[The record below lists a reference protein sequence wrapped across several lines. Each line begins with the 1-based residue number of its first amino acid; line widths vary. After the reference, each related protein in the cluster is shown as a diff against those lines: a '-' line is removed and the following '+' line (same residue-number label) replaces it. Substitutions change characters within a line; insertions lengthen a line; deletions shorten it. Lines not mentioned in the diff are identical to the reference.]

1 MAIGSGVSLR
11 IDHTSIAYLP
21 GAIDTARNRCFSGGL
36 ANNREFLEG
45 CVGFDASVPEEIRAL
60 LYDPQTSGGLLVSIA
75 PGAAE
80 AALAALQARDIPARM
95 IGEVLAKRS
104 PLIQVA

>member
-1 MAIGSGVSLR
+1 M
-11 IDHTSIAYLP
+11 
-21 GAIDTARNRCFSGGL
+21 
-36 ANNREFLEG
+36 
-45 CVGFDASVPEEIRAL
+45 RAL

-75 PGAAE
+75 PGTAE

-95 IGEVLAKRS
+95 IGEALAKRS